1 MELIRMISSILFD
14 FALVALVACTLR
26 RLAAIQKDLN
36 KLTVAGEDLFNDNE
50 LNTVFI
56 QKALDFISE
65 QGYEPE
71 IDVDEN
77 GQRWILAKVNG
88 KNFRLIKL
96 TKELFGGTSF
106 KPVERELE
114 TTKSA
119 IQALERMTKEE
130 NTKENA

>member
-1 MELIRMISSILFD
+1 MELIRVISSILFD

-106 KPVERELE
+106 KPLEKELE
-114 TTKSA
+114 TTRST